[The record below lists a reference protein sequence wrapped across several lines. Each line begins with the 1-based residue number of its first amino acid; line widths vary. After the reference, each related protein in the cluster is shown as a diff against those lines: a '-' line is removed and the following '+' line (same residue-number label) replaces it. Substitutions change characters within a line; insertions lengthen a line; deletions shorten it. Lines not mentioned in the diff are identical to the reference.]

1 MAKRDCY
8 EVLGISKSADEK
20 EIKRAYRKLAK
31 QYHPDTNAGDSRAE
45 QKFKEITEA
54 YTILSDPEKRKL
66 YDQFG
71 FAAFDGSMGGGFN
84 EGRSGQG
91 HYYNPFGG
99 NSQGQYREYHF
110 EGGDIDDIFEEF
122 FGGGFGGGFKDHFS
136 GASGGR
142 ASQKPGRDLNAEIQ
156 IGFDEAVFGCDKII
170 QVQDGSGVQSLRVH
184 IPAGID
190 EGMSVRLKG
199 KGNPGMRGGAPG
211 DLFLKVHILDKP
223 GYERRGMDIY
233 TTASIP
239 FTTAVF
245 GGEAEVSTLY
255 GRVICKIPK
264 GTQSGSKIRL
274 KNKGIV
280 SMKDASVH
288 GDAYVT
294 IQIQVPTSLTEAERQ
309 KLMEYDQLTKR
320 RSSGNNGSHAA

>member
-1 MAKRDCY
+1 NC
-8 EVLGISKSADEK
+8 
-20 EIKRAYRKLAK
+20 
-31 QYHPDTNAGDSRAE
+31 
-45 QKFKEITEA
+45 
-54 YTILSDPEKRKL
+54 
-66 YDQFG
+66 
-71 FAAFDGSMGGGFN
+71 
-84 EGRSGQG
+84 
-91 HYYNPFGG
+91 
-99 NSQGQYREYHF
+99 
-110 EGGDIDDIFEEF
+110 
-122 FGGGFGGGFKDHFS
+122 
-136 GASGGR
+136 
-142 ASQKPGRDLNAEIQ
+142 
-156 IGFDEAVFGCDKII
+156 
-170 QVQDGSGVQSLRVH
+170 VH

-255 GRVICKIPK
+255 GRVICRIPK